1 MASEF
6 DSLKIDSVILWALVV
21 TTLTVSPFLTLEPFN
36 LPKLFVLIIFGC
48 ISFGLVISNYRIL
61 NTRVPRKLKITVAI
75 FLSWLVINFG
85 YWYGKNS
92 GNIYGED
99 GRNTGYLAYI
109 FLALILVAA
118 VASTTNQFVD
128 RFNTFFITIGSLL
141 TVYGLFQSKN
151 LDFFSYN
158 NIYSS
163 SAIGTFGNP
172 NFMSAFL
179 GIYGVYLFTISF
191 TKFRSKHSRYLIL
204 LGFILVI
211 FVISTTKSIQG
222 FLTLGIGIG
231 ASIIMLLY
239 SFSRKKLATSLL
251 LSYLSLAIL
260 FTFGLLNQGP
270 LGSYFSGSTLIY
282 RRVYW
287 EAAWN
292 MMQSHPIFGVG
303 IDNFG
308 EWFRRSRSFSDG
320 STIPGLFSNAA
331 HNVFLD
337 LGAGGGVVLLGAY
350 LSLNVLTVLSII
362 RFLRNNK
369 NPSLAFIAISSC
381 WIAYTAQS
389 LISINQLGLAIW
401 GWVLSGIII
410 GYEYNSNRVRTKV
423 VYKKSLMAKPKS
435 EVAASQ
441 ILYMVLFGLIGF
453 VIASPPYVAA
463 VKYRTAII
471 SADATKIQQV
481 ADLWPYEKSRF
492 LQVIAILT
500 NNNLNPQ
507 ALTVANKA
515 IKLFPNSFDIWESYS
530 RISILSQEQKISAQK
545 QMKRLDPQNK
555 VPK

>member
-1 MASEF
+1 MASEI
-6 DSLKIDSVILWALVV
+6 DRLKIDSVILWALLAI
-21 TTLTVSPFLTLEPFN
+21 TLTVSPFLTLEPFN
-36 LPKLFVLIIFGC
+36 LPKLCVLIVFGC
-48 ISFGLVISNYRIL
+48 IASGLMISNYRLL
-61 NTRVPRKLKITVAI
+61 NTRVPFKLKLTVAI
-75 FLSWLVINFG
+75 FLFWLVINFG

-92 GNIYGED
+92 GSIYGED

-118 VASTTNQFVD
+118 VASTTNQLVD
-128 RFNTFFITIGSLL
+128 RFNLFFITIGSLL

-151 LDFFSYN
+151 LDLFAYN

-163 SAIGTFGNP
+163 STIGTFGNP

-179 GIYGVYLFTISF
+179 GIYGVYLFTIFF
-191 TKFRSKHSRYLIL
+191 TKIRSKYSRYLIL

-211 FVISTTKSIQG
+211 LAIGGTKSIQG

-231 ASIIMLLY
+231 ASIIMLVY
-239 SFSRKKLATSLL
+239 SSSRKKLAISLL
-251 LSYLSLAIL
+251 FSYLSLAIL
-260 FTFGLLNQGP
+260 FALGLLNLGP
-270 LGSYFSGSTLIY
+270 LGSYFSGSTLVY

-287 EAAWN
+287 DSALN
-292 MMQSHPIFGVG
+292 MMQSHPIFGIG

-308 EWFRRSRSFSDG
+308 EWFRRSRSISD
-320 STIPGLFSNAA
+320 SITFPELYTNAA

-337 LGAGGGVVLLGAY
+337 LGAGGGAVLLLTY
-350 LSLNVLTVLSII
+350 FLLNAFTVSSII
-362 RFLRNNK
+362 RHLRKSNNL
-369 NPSLAFIAISSC
+369 SLTFIAISSS

-410 GYEYNSNRVRTKV
+410 GYEYNLSPATTK
-423 VYKKSLMAKPKS
+423 KLHKQSLRAEPKS

-441 ILYMVLFGLIGF
+441 ILYMILLGLIGF

-463 VKYRTAII
+463 MKYRTAII
-471 SADATKIQQV
+471 SADATKIQQS

-492 LQVIAILT
+492 LQVIGILT

-507 ALTVANKA
+507 ALTVANRA
-515 IKLFPNSFDIWESYS
+515 IKLFPNSFEIWESYS
-530 RISILSQEQKISAQK
+530 RISILNQEQKVIAQK
-545 QMKRLDPQNK
+545 EMERLDPHN
-555 VPK
+555 